1 LLHRLRE
8 WRWPD
13 VPRQVELRIS
23 VGEHTMSLWLLVPLG
38 IGILA
43 VLIAVIKRRA
53 SNVTSLRIDH

>member
-1 LLHRLRE
+1 
-8 WRWPD
+8 
-13 VPRQVELRIS
+13 
-23 VGEHTMSLWLLVPLG
+23 MSLWLLVPLG